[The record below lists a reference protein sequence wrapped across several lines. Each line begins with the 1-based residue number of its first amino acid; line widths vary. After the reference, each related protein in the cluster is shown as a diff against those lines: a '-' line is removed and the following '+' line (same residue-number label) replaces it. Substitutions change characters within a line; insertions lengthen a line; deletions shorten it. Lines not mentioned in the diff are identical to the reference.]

1 MNEIQKAEKDFTDS
15 ILACT
20 LFLDKQE
27 HIKLE
32 AIKELLIDTVEKVIH
47 EDYPTVSKSW
57 DNEQ

>member
-15 ILACT
+15 ILGCT

>member
-1 MNEIQKAEKDFTDS
+1 
-15 ILACT
+15 
-20 LFLDKQE
+20 LFLDKQG

>member
-1 MNEIQKAEKDFTDS
+1 MNEIQKAEKDFIDS
-15 ILACT
+15 ILGFT

-32 AIKELLIDTVEKVIH
+32 AIKELLIDTVEIVIH